1 MPTPTL
7 YGPDN
12 QPLDLTALRDEIA
25 APTLVGIRSVW
36 VPSVAPGLTPARL
49 SELLLS
55 SAETNISEEYL
66 YLAEEMEE
74 RDPHY
79 ASVLGTRKRAVSGLE
94 PSVAAASDDSHDQE
108 LADAVR
114 ELIAAPAFA
123 FLVDD
128 LLDALGKGYSVVEI
142 MWDRTQR
149 VWTPQ
154 AYEWRFRLIF
164 FSSTS
169 PTGTKL
175 RLRDYTP
182 EGTPLPAAKFIVH
195 LPRLKTGLPLRGGL
209 ARLVAVAYMCKSYTL
224 KDWMTFAE
232 VFGMPLRL
240 GRYGPSA
247 TAEDIQTL
255 IRAVS
260 NLGTDAAAVLPDSM
274 RIEFP
279 AVVEG
284 TATNLYRELAEWLDR
299 QVSKA
304 VLGQVA
310 TTEGTPGKL
319 GNDAAQEDVRYDIL
333 KSDARTLAATLNRD
347 LVRPYIDLNWGLQ
360 KAYPSILIMMED
372 AEDTQALA
380 TVLEKLVPLG
390 LRVEAS
396 VIRDKLG
403 LPDPPEGAEV
413 LEVGATHASPLQQG
427 RPTNRAMNQNEGG
440 EPDIFEEALQAAL
453 DASDEVG
460 ATHASPLSIS
470 EELVAPI
477 LEAAD
482 ENPEQLLGRLAELY
496 PDLDATALQDRLDRV
511 LFVAS
516 LLGHSSANEE
526 I

>member
-1 MPTPTL
+1 MPVL

-154 AYEWRFRLIF
+154 AYEWRPPHF
-164 FSSTS
+164 FQFDLTH
-169 PTGTKL
+169 GTKL

-319 GNDAAQEDVRYDIL
+319 GNDAVQEDVRYDIL

-396 VIRDKLG
+396 IIRDKLG

-427 RPTNRAMNQNEGG
+427 RPTNRALNQNEGG

-453 DASDEVG
+453 DASDKPE
-460 ATHASPLSIS
+460 ALEAIS
-470 EELVAPI
+470 EDLVAPI

-516 LLGHSSANEE
+516 LLGHSSAEAE
-526 I
+526 G

>member
-1 MPTPTL
+1 MP
-7 YGPDN
+7 
-12 QPLDLTALRDEIA
+12 
-25 APTLVGIRSVW
+25 RS
-36 VPSVAPGLTPARL
+36 
-49 SELLLS
+49 
-55 SAETNISEEYL
+55 
-66 YLAEEMEE
+66 LAC
-74 RDPHY
+74 RC
-79 ASVLGTRKRAVSGLE
+79 GW
-94 PSVAAASDDSHDQE
+94 
-108 LADAVR
+108 DA
-114 ELIAAPAFA
+114 
-123 FLVDD
+123 
-128 LLDALGKGYSVVEI
+128 
-142 MWDRTQR
+142 
-149 VWTPQ
+149 
-154 AYEWRFRLIF
+154 
-164 FSSTS
+164 
-169 PTGTKL
+169 
-175 RLRDYTP
+175 
-182 EGTPLPAAKFIVH
+182 
-195 LPRLKTGLPLRGGL
+195 
-209 ARLVAVAYMCKSYTL
+209 
-224 KDWMTFAE
+224 
-232 VFGMPLRL
+232 
-240 GRYGPSA
+240 YGPSA

-380 TVLEKLVPLG
+380 AVLEKLVPLG

-413 LEVGATHASPLQQG
+413 LEVGAGPPHPNPLPPG
-427 RPTNRAMNQNEGG
+427 EREPMTGAAANRRAMNQNEGG

-516 LLGHSSANEE
+516 LLGQSSANEE